1 MSWTL
6 WHADCWDDRNNYNYF
21 DSQLTIYLMAKKMR
35 NNSVT
40 KQKEQEASELTW
52 FKQKNNSITQA
63 FVNQIIFGMIIYI

>member
-6 WHADCWDDRNNYNYF
+6 WHADCWDDCNNYNYF

-52 FKQKNNSITQA
+52 FNQKNNSITQA